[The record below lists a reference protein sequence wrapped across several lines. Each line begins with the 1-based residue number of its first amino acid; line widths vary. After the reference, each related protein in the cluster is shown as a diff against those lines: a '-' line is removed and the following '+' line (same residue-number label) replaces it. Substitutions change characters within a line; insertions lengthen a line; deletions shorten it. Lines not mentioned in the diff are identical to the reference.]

1 VATVPRKRKNARPS
15 PRRRPQSRARPVAD
29 ARILAETVADAVIT
43 IDADSRILYVN
54 PSASR
59 MFGYSAPEMLGQ
71 SLTLL
76 MPEAL
81 RERHQ
86 SSLARYVATRERHL
100 DWQAVE
106 LVARHRSGREIPVEI
121 SFGESGDE
129 AHPTFTGVVR
139 DITERKRAE
148 AVRSALLL
156 VAEKAQAATDMPE
169 LYAGISEALRRVM
182 GAKSFRVVVRDSS
195 SEALHVGYL
204 AGEAT
209 IPPRSPQLGE
219 EWTAEVVRTGD
230 PFLAPESPGVPAGSW
245 LGVPLKAGEK
255 VLGALVVRAR
265 PETPAYGPRETEILT
280 FVARQVVAA
289 LERSRAQD
297 ELRRTVAVLRSTLDS
312 TADGILVVDHEGRV
326 VSFNE
331 RFAALWRIPARLLTM
346 RDDAALLAHALDQ
359 LKDPG
364 QFLSKVQELYSQP
377 EAEAFDVLEFKDGR
391 IFERYSMPHRLGR
404 EAKGRVWSFRDVT
417 RSRDL
422 ERQLRQ
428 SDKLDA
434 VRRLAGGVAQD
445 FNNLLTVVE
454 SRTALARTGLGP
466 EAPLR
471 RHLDEI
477 LAAAVRASALTQQ
490 LLAFSRGQDLAPP
503 AERRPVATVTGPPPR
518 GSETVLL
525 VEHHEAVR
533 LVEREIL
540 QTQGYDVL
548 EAGQGAEALRIQQQC
563 GRPVHLMVT
572 DVVMPDMSGPELS
585 RRLARSS
592 PGTRVLFVSGQADAD
607 DAPDGIL
614 ARDAAF
620 LLKPFSPDAFAR
632 KVREALAGPAP
643 SY

>member
-1 VATVPRKRKNARPS
+1 MPSVPRTRKKERSKPLAG
-15 PRRRPQSRARPVAD
+15 D
-29 ARILAETVADAVIT
+29 ANILAETVADAVIT
-43 IDADSRILYVN
+43 IDAGSRILFVN

-59 MFGYSAPEMLGQ
+59 LFGYSASEMLGQ

-86 SSLARYVATRERHL
+86 SSLARYVATGRKHL

-121 SFGESGDE
+121 SFGESRDK
-129 AHPTFTGVVR
+129 AKPTFTGVVR

-156 VAEKAQAATDMPE
+156 VAERAQAATDMPE
-169 LYAGISEALRRVM
+169 LYAGISEVLRGVM
-182 GAKSFRVVVRDSS
+182 GAKSFRVVVRDAS

-219 EWTAEVVRTGD
+219 EWTAEVVRTGE
-230 PFLAPESPGVPAGSW
+230 PFLAPESQGVPAGSW

-265 PETPAYGPRETEILT
+265 PETAGYGQRETEMLT

-289 LERSRAQD
+289 LERNRAQE
-297 ELRRTVAVLRSTLDS
+297 ELQRAVAVLRSTLDS

-331 RFAALWRIPARLLTM
+331 RFATLWRIPTPMLTM
-346 RDDAALLAHALDQ
+346 GDDAALLAHALDQ

-422 ERQLRQ
+422 ERQLRR
-428 SDKLDA
+428 SDKLEA

-445 FNNLLTVVE
+445 FNNLLTVVT
-454 SRTALARTGLGP
+454 SRSALARTNLDP
-466 EAPLR
+466 EAPLW

-477 LAAAVRASALTQQ
+477 LTAAERATALTQQ
-490 LLAFSRGQDLAPP
+490 LLAFSRGQSLIAPP
-503 AERRPVATVTGPPPR
+503 ERPRTVPASSGPPPR

-540 QTQGYDVL
+540 ETQGYDVL
-548 EAGQGAEALRIQQQC
+548 EAGQGAEALRIQDQC

-585 RRLARSS
+585 RRLARTS
-592 PGTRVLFVSGQADAD
+592 PATRVLFVSGLADHD
-607 DAPDGIL
+607 VAPDGVL
-614 ARDAAF
+614 ARDAPF

-632 KVREALAGPAP
+632 KVREALAAPAP
-643 SY
+643 SF